1 MAVIGVVIARMAV
14 PSKVSAA
21 DGGPIVVVVNN
32 SNPIENLSVADLRKI
47 FLSDRSRW
55 DTGKAVAP
63 VIVAAG
69 SPERS
74 AFLKIVCSMSD
85 AEFNKYFVHAA
96 FTGTDLTPPKE
107 VSSSRDVKTAVAAS
121 PGAIGFVRAL
131 DFHGD
136 GSDGGVKAI
145 KVDGMAASDSGY
157 KLKM

>member
-1 MAVIGVVIARMAV
+1 MKNRRIWVAMAVIGVVIARMAV

-85 AEFNKYFVHAA
+85 AEFNKYFV
-96 FTGTDLTPPKE
+96 